1 MKKIQS
7 IWNQLRVWGIKGVWN
22 FLLRKY
28 DDFKT
33 SRSLL
38 RNARKYPLCPI
49 RGITII
55 ANLTNRGSLNK
66 VMRDFA
72 HALHKA
78 GIPFQTLDLHPQH
91 NSPSIDTEGILTP
104 VDQFRI
110 LKYDNIIEIS
120 SSPLPKHLPIKR
132 SRIVFWEFTAG
143 LLEYDPMLA
152 DSPTIIAMSDFN
164 YAVFK
169 QILLPPVNVH
179 KITYP
184 FFFDCEAIANKMSVR
199 EKYGIQEDAFVV
211 FFNFDY
217 ESSFH
222 RKNPEGCI
230 KAFANAF
237 ADIGNSVLVFKT
249 MNATRHQTERNRLWA
264 LAEHLGV
271 SKKVIMIDSYIPQHD
286 VYGLTGACDIYLSL
300 HRGEGFGLGIAE
312 AMSLGKAVVVTD
324 YSSTVEF
331 CNAKNSIPI
340 PYSIDVVPEDMHDH
354 PCYHGV
360 KEWAEP
366 NIDIASA
373 ELRRLYYDPA
383 LRERL
388 GNAAKAFISEHFST
402 ENFRKSVETF
412 LCRSS

>member
-1 MKKIQS
+1 MKQFLS
-7 IWNQLRVWGIKGVWN
+7 IWQRLRVWGIKGIWN

-28 DDFKT
+28 HDFKT
-33 SRSLL
+33 YRRLL
-38 RNARKYPLCPI
+38 RNARKYPQIPV
-49 RGITII
+49 RGVTII
-55 ANLTNRGSLNK
+55 ANLTNHGSLNK

-72 HALHKA
+72 WALRKA
-78 GIPFQTLDLHPQH
+78 DIPFQTFDLHPQH
-91 NSPSIDTEGILTP
+91 NSPSPDTEGILTP
-104 VDQFRI
+104 PGQFRI

-120 SSPLPKHLPIKR
+120 STPLPKYLPVKR
-132 SRIVFWEFTAG
+132 SRIVFWEFTTG
-143 LLEYDPMLA
+143 LLEYDPILA

-169 QILLPPVNVH
+169 QILPSSANVQ
-179 KITYP
+179 KILYP
-184 FFFDCEAIANKMSVR
+184 FFFDCEAIANKTLTR
-199 EKYGIQEDAFVV
+199 QKYGIPDAAFVV

-217 ESSFH
+217 GSSFH

-230 KAFANAF
+230 KAFSNAF
-237 ADIGNSVLVFKT
+237 ANIDNSVLVFKT
-249 MNATRHQTERNRLWA
+249 MNAARHHTERNRLLT
-264 LAEHLGV
+264 LAEDLGV

-312 AMSLGKAVVVTD
+312 AMSLGKAVVVTGF
-324 YSSTVEF
+324 SSTVEF
-331 CNAKNSIPI
+331 CNAQNSIPI
-340 PYSIDVVPEDMHDH
+340 PYSIEAVPEDMHDH

-366 NIDIASA
+366 NIEVASA
-373 ELRRLYYDPA
+373 ELRRLYCDPV

-402 ENFRKSVETF
+402 ENFRKSVEMF
-412 LCRSS
+412 LCRA